1 MAEKKMMTRMPSTPH
16 LRAGS
21 GLTLDVFPSVSFHT
35 YSENSFRSALLSFI
49 VRTAVGYLGEL
60 GSSYGG
66 MSSLVTHNTARTVAF
81 NIQVVEIC
89 TFSIF
94 FNLKKFLF

>member
-1 MAEKKMMTRMPSTPH
+1 M
-16 LRAGS
+16 
-21 GLTLDVFPSVSFHT
+21 
-35 YSENSFRSALLSFI
+35 
-49 VRTAVGYLGEL
+49 GYLGEL

-66 MSSLVTHNTARTVAF
+66 MSSLVTHNTARTVDF

-89 TFSIF
+89 TTSIF